1 MINIVKANVKIFSFI
16 PLVVPTGISA
26 IQVIT
31 QLSDSITVTW
41 NVPTYPNGIL
51 TGYTITAVPDRPT
64 WGGPNDLLDS
74 MAVSVNTSE
83 IRTTL
88 TLLQFSTIYY
98 FTVTAYTDAGSNTG
112 PQTETFT
119 LEGPPESVLSPSVTA
134 ATTTLLSFSWSN
146 PLRPNGDIRN
156 FTLQLDDSL
165 FTITVPGS
173 QMNYTVTSLMP
184 FTQYQVVL
192 TTCTLA
198 GCAMSDATIAMT
210 LPDAPRG
217 LTAPNAT
224 VLSSTSILVN
234 WQPPAVPNGIIV
246 LYEVVRVFVGGDI
259 PSQLLQNT
267 TGLMAL
273 ITGLEPNTL
282 YTLQVI
288 CYNDG
293 GSTRS
298 PTVDAFTL
306 EGSPEGIVPPE
317 LVVINSTAI
326 NITWSFPQMPNGQI
340 IEYRLIQ
347 DLMEPIIFNG
357 FVMQYVSSGLE
368 PFSVHTYIIQACTEA
383 GCGGSNPS
391 TTTTFEA
398 PPEGI
403 NEPIV
408 HSITAN
414 SFVATIQGVMNP
426 NGMVR
431 YFLYIINTAGNTE
444 RITVYNSTQPMDNS
458 NISVSVGSLFSFTT
472 YFVQYEAMNGAGV
485 VAADQVVVTT
495 LEAGKDIVE
504 LRKLFILV

>member
-1 MINIVKANVKIFSFI
+1 MPV
-16 PLVVPTGISA
+16 
-26 IQVIT
+26 
-31 QLSDSITVTW
+31 
-41 NVPTYPNGIL
+41 
-51 TGYTITAVPDRPT
+51 RPT
-64 WGGPNDLLDS
+64 WGDANDLLDS
-74 MAVSVNTSE
+74 IPVSVNTSE

-88 TLLQFSTIYY
+88 TSLQFSTIYY

-112 PQTETFT
+112 PPTETFT
-119 LEGPPESVLSPSVTA
+119 LEGPPESVLSPSVFA
-134 ATTTLLSFSWSN
+134 ATTTSLSFSWSN

-156 FTLQLDDSL
+156 FTLHLNDSL
-165 FTITVPGS
+165 FTATVPGS
-173 QMNYTVTSLMP
+173 QMNYTITSLMP
-184 FTQYQVVL
+184 FTQYHVVL
-192 TTCTLA
+192 TACTLA
-198 GCAMSDATIAMT
+198 GCAMSDATISIT
-210 LPDAPRG
+210 LPDAPSR
-217 LTAPNAT
+217 LAAPNAT

-246 LYEVVRVFVGGDI
+246 LYEVVRVFVGGDV

-273 ITGLEPNTL
+273 VTGLEPNTL

-306 EGSPEGIVPPE
+306 EGSPEGIAPPE
-317 LVVINSTAI
+317 LIVINSTAI
-326 NITWSFPQMPNGQI
+326 NVTWSFPQMPNGQI

-347 DLMEPIIFNG
+347 DLIVQITFDSS
-357 FVMQYVSSGLE
+357 VMQYVSSGLE
-368 PFSVHTYIIQACTEA
+368 PFSVHTYIVQACTEA

-391 TTTTFEA
+391 TATTLEA

-403 NEPIV
+403 NEPTI

-431 YFLYIINTAGNTE
+431 YFLYITNAASNTE
-444 RITVYNSTQPMDNS
+444 RINVYNSTQPMDNS
-458 NISVSVGSLFSFTT
+458 NISVLVGSLFPFTT
-472 YFVQYEAMNGAGV
+472 YFVQYEAMNGAGI
-485 VAADQVVVTT
+485 VAANQVDVTT
-495 LEAGKDIVE
+495 LEAGKYFAE
-504 LRKLFILV
+504 LKFSYYHCLIYMFRSNWFT